1 MDLQCAIAGSL
12 EKSHRHQVF
21 APSAATST
29 TKSNS
34 PSKPTTTTEASPSKK
49 QPATST
55 TTTAAT
61 TTTSVKKE
69 AKGEDVKMEVDEV
82 AVDDTKKSPTEVKK
96 ESTPSPSSAEVWIL
110 YFFSLHTR
118 AIFRKVIEKS
128 WKWNTNAFVPFII
141 YVRLKVSMI

>member
-34 PSKPTTTTEASPSKK
+34 PSKPTATTEASPSKK
-49 QPATST
+49 QPGTSNNGTT

-110 YFFSLHTR
+110 YFIS
-118 AIFRKVIEKS
+118 
-128 WKWNTNAFVPFII
+128 
-141 YVRLKVSMI
+141 

>member
-49 QPATST
+49 QPATSNNGTT

-96 ESTPSPSSAEVWIL
+96 ESTPSPSSAEVWISL
-110 YFFSLHTR
+110 VYTLEQYFGKSL
-118 AIFRKVIEKS
+118 KS
-128 WKWNTNAFVPFII
+128 PGNGIRTLLFP
-141 YVRLKVSMI
+141 L